1 MIRAAIERAWY
12 SGRGWT
18 ALLLP
23 LAWLYGAV
31 VAIRRVAYARGW
43 LASRHPGV
51 PVLIVGNITVGG
63 TGKTPLV
70 AELAARA
77 RARGRRPGIVTRGY
91 GGRAGERPQRVT
103 AGADVRVV
111 GDEPLLLARHAAC
124 PVMVSPDRVAAAEVL
139 VSEAGVD
146 CILSDDGLQHYR
158 LRRDAEVVVRD
169 GGRGDGNGWLLPA
182 GPLREPVWRMRLAD
196 LSLTQGAAG
205 DFRLCPGAWR
215 RVDGVDQ
222 QRPFASLAGQ
232 RAHAVAGIGD
242 PARFFAMLTAAGIE
256 VLTHP
261 FSDHHAFQPAE
272 LAFEDDLPVLMT
284 EKDAVK
290 CAAFAA
296 PDWWYVPVAATF
308 TAEAETAVDALL
320 DRWLA

>member
-1 MIRAAIERAWY
+1 MIRTAIERAWY
-12 SGRGWT
+12 AGPGWT

-31 VAIRRVAYARGW
+31 VAVRRAAYARGW

-77 RARGRRPGIVTRGY
+77 RGRGRRPGIVTRGY
-91 GGRAGERPQRVT
+91 GGRTGDRPQRVT
-103 AGADVRVV
+103 ADADVRVV
-111 GDEPLLLARHAAC
+111 GDEPLLLARHGDC
-124 PVMVSPDRVAAAEVL
+124 PVMVSPDRIAAAEAL
-139 VSEAGVD
+139 VSDAGVD

-158 LRRDAEVVVRD
+158 LRRDAEIVVRD
-169 GGRGDGNGWLLPA
+169 GLRGEGNGWLLPA
-182 GPLREPVWRMRLAD
+182 GPLREPARRMRSVD
-196 LSLTQGAAG
+196 MTLTQGQVG
-205 DFRLCPGAWR
+205 DFHLRPGDWR
-215 RVDGVDQ
+215 RVDGADEH
-222 QRPFASLAGQ
+222 RPFASLSGQ

-256 VLTHP
+256 VMPHA
-261 FSDHHAFQPAE
+261 FADHHAFRPAE
-272 LAFEDDLPVLMT
+272 LAFDDDMPVLMT

-290 CAAFAA
+290 CAAFAR
-296 PDWWYVPVAATF
+296 PGWWYVPVTATF
-308 TAEAETAVDALL
+308 TDETDAAVEVLL